1 MMIRQQ
7 LLSCLLLS
15 LCMGCS
21 SQPAPVLGGTAG
33 KLLLGTETTS
43 EIMIH
48 IGRRNGNVTTE
59 LGFGVTNDH
68 GEFSLL
74 LPGATG
80 PLVLE
85 QGEYTVWLE
94 SIGPPVQLPK
104 DCQTAA
110 RSPLKLQCQDP
121 ARLPDLQIE
130 ISSRKP

>member
-1 MMIRQQ
+1 MMTHQQ

-21 SQPAPVLGGTAG
+21 GQPAPVLGGTAG
-33 KLLLGTETTS
+33 KLLLGAETSS

-48 IGRRNGNVTTE
+48 IGRRNENDTTE
-59 LGFGVTNDH
+59 LGFGVTDDH
-68 GEFSLL
+68 GEFNLL

-85 QGEYTVWLE
+85 KGEYIVWLE

-104 DCQTAA
+104 DCQIAA
-110 RSPLKLQCQDP
+110 RSPLKLQCLDP
-121 ARLPDLQIE
+121 ARLPDLHIQ